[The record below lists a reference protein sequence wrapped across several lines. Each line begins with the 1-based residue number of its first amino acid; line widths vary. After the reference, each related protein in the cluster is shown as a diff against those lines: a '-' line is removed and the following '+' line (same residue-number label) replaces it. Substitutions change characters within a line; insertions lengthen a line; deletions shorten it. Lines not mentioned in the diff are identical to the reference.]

1 MTTVRATAAIAG
13 LALVLATGCERAS
26 TSADDSS
33 RTVEPIPV
41 AVAPVSTALV
51 ERTAPLVGSF
61 YANEEVSV
69 AAQIEARVMT
79 VGPDMGDQVKQGDVL
94 VTLDDADLQ
103 ATLRELD
110 ARVAKARADN
120 ARAQLLST
128 KGIMAAEEAERARTE
143 TAVYEAQRDVVR
155 VKLDRT
161 VIRAPLTGAIAAR
174 EVSVGEVV
182 KSGTVLYR
190 LVQEDPLKLRT
201 PVPERFAGV
210 LRVGQTIRVTVD
222 AYPGRIFSGQ
232 LTRINPTSDAV
243 NRSITA
249 EALLRNPER
258 LLKPGFF
265 AKGHLVY
272 DERGEALAVPESAL
286 TTFAGVTKLFVVK
299 DGKAEERVV
308 RTGVELPDARREI
321 ADGVAWGEQVAVSN
335 VERLEQGAPV
345 TIAEQP

>member
-1 MTTVRATAAIAG
+1 MTACRSRT
-13 LALVLATGCERAS
+13 LALLLALAAGCSRDP
-26 TSADDSS
+26 TSAKE
-33 RTVEPIPV
+33 RETAVEPIPV
-41 AVAPVSTALV
+41 KVAPVSTALV
-51 ERTAPLVGSF
+51 ERTAPVVGSF
-61 YANEEVSV
+61 HANEEVSV
-69 AAQIEARVMT
+69 GAQIEARVKT
-79 VGPDMGDQVKQGDVL
+79 VGPDMGDQVSEGDVL

-103 ATLRELD
+103 AALRELD
-110 ARVAKARADN
+110 ARLAKARADN

-128 KGIMAAEEAERARTE
+128 KGIMATEEAERARTE
-143 TAVYEAQRDVVR
+143 TAVFEAQRDVVK

-161 VIRAPLTGAIAAR
+161 VIRAPLTGAVAAR
-174 EVSVGEVV
+174 EVSVGEIV
-182 KSGTVLYR
+182 KSGTVMYR
-190 LVQEDPLKLRT
+190 LVQEDPLKFRT
-201 PVPERFAGV
+201 PVPERFAGL
-210 LRVGQTIRVTVD
+210 LRLGQTIRLDVD

-232 LTRINPTSDAV
+232 VTRINPTSDAA

-249 EALLRNPER
+249 EALVRNPER

-265 AKGHLVY
+265 GKGHLVY

-321 ADGVAWGEQVAVSN
+321 ADGVVWGEQVAVSN

-345 TIAEQP
+345 TTAAQP